1 MRAVTNSPLNHRQT
15 YVISPARPT
24 SLDTR
29 EQLDNDLPKRATKTI
44 RDLPPFE
51 AAERAKVVRALLS
64 ARLPRLK
71 SQGRELRDCS
81 SQVMLQGMAGGVARI
96 VPNRCDSRFCGFC
109 NGHRHRKSFE
119 RFEAITA
126 QAASMGD
133 GRQRF
138 LTLTQE
144 VYQDEELDDCLARL
158 ERRWTKLRRS
168 KAWSDHV
175 VGCVASFELTWSHKH
190 QGWHCHLHLVF
201 SGWYWPQSEI
211 AMHWGGIVDIRD
223 AGDPRELFK
232 YTVKTA
238 ELKEDQV
245 VEAATSLFRRKLVRF
260 YGSYLKVKPPPAG
273 DDQAEPTAAELHA
286 VTYIA
291 RREQLVEPGELVCYN
306 WKRLTWVAQQDP
318 EAPDYVRAY
327 AWKTIR
333 ELLEDLKNRSER
345 SERRRA
351 RSRKAR
357 AV

>member
-1 MRAVTNSPLNHRQT
+1 MSA
-15 YVISPARPT
+15 ARLT

-29 EQLDNDLPKRATKTI
+29 EQLDK
-44 RDLPPFE
+44 DLPPFE
-51 AAERAKVVRALLS
+51 AQERAKVVSALLG

-71 SQGRELRDCS
+71 VQGRELRDCS
-81 SQVMLQGMAGGVARI
+81 TAVMLQGMAGGVARI

-126 QAASMGD
+126 LAPKMGD

-144 VYQDEELDDCLARL
+144 VCQGEELDDCLDRL
-158 ERRWTKLRRS
+158 QRRWTRFRRS
-168 KAWSDHV
+168 KAWADHV
-175 VGCVASFELTWSHKH
+175 VGSVASFEVTWSPKH

-201 SGWYWPQSEI
+201 SGWFWPQAEI
-211 AMHWGGIVDIRD
+211 ALHWGGIVDIRD

-232 YTVKTA
+232 YAVKTA
-238 ELKEDQV
+238 ELKEGQV
-245 VEAATSLFRRKLVRF
+245 VEAATALFRRKLVRF
-260 YGSYLKVKPPPAG
+260 YGAYLKVKLIESATCENETPPT
-273 DDQAEPTAAELHA
+273 QHELQA
-286 VTYIA
+286 VTYLA
-291 RREQLVEPGELVCYN
+291 RREKLVEAGELVNYN

-318 EAPDYVRAY
+318 EAPDFVRAY

-333 ELLEDLKNRSER
+333 ELLEDLKNRRKR